1 MVDVLCCQE
10 FVQGQSDRDE
20 DGDADKES
28 ENARN
33 KPKAADSS
41 FETLV
46 IDGLAYG
53 YVRVQEGRGECNWCD
68 FKDSGHHVP
77 RLPTVVH

>member
-1 MVDVLCCQE
+1 M
-10 FVQGQSDRDE
+10 QGQSDRDE
-20 DGDADKES
+20 DGDADEES

-41 FETLV
+41 FETLA

-53 YVRVQEGRGECNWCD
+53 YVQA
-68 FKDSGHHVP
+68 
-77 RLPTVVH
+77 